1 MSWLFGMNKG
11 QNVPEFPPQFPLPP
25 PDGGGDDGKK
35 GSDSQ
40 GQLDKSK
47 MEAYRFDSAALER
60 AAKAAKDLEKSS
72 HAKEALDLAKMQ
84 EQTTQLEHQTKYK
97 TLLSTIHGLAKMF
110 DSPNECK
117 GDDSKT
123 EGSAS
128 LIVTLSSLTMTCHDS
143 HKPVALLFTS
153 EEPSVVFARKQPS
166 DDKQWFDLQHRRG
179 VSPHLLLYLQNHHP
193 HASTSTNSVCFT
205 RSMKFADIN
214 CPEQSR
220 HIRSRTSPLLQQSS
234 PHVKWLLPL
243 AHQKMA
249 KEAEYEAHI
258 EQLKAEQI
266 RVAQDEKRK
275 TLAEETRQHQSR
287 AEYQDRLSRQ
297 RYDDQ
302 LAQQA
307 KMQEQTLKQQE
318 DSVARQEAMRRKT
331 VEHESELRKQNDLA
345 RVKAEIKAKAEM
357 ERDNRDVILEQ
368 IRVKALERRRTI
380 LESIQTAGTVLGSGL
395 QAFITDWDKITAA
408 AAGLSMLAVGVY
420 TAKYGTS
427 MMARYIEAR
436 LGKPSLIRE
445 TSRLAVTQAIRH
457 PILPSL
463 EERLRDIA
471 IATRHTKKNKGY
483 YRNILFYG
491 PPGTGKTMFA
501 KSLAQH
507 SGMDYAIMTGGD
519 VAPMGRDGVTAM
531 HRVFDWAKA
540 SRQGVLLFVDEAD
553 AFLRKRSQEVISE
566 DLRATLN
573 AFLYR
578 TGEQSDKFMLVLA
591 SNQPEQFDWAIN
603 DRIDEMVEFDVPD
616 VDERERMVRLYF
628 DKFVLQPA
636 TEGKRR
642 LKVAQFDYGVKCTE
656 IAKCTQGLSGREI
669 AKLGVAW
676 QAAAYAS
683 DTGVLTEKMIDEKVA
698 MAMKAREKKVLWQQT
713 QGTSDMAM
721 SPKQI
726 SMFSHPLP
734 TKN

>member
-1 MSWLFGMNKG
+1 
-11 QNVPEFPPQFPLPP
+11 
-25 PDGGGDDGKK
+25 
-35 GSDSQ
+35 
-40 GQLDKSK
+40 
-47 MEAYRFDSAALER
+47 
-60 AAKAAKDLEKSS
+60 
-72 HAKEALDLAKMQ
+72 
-84 EQTTQLEHQTKYK
+84 
-97 TLLSTIHGLAKMF
+97 
-110 DSPNECK
+110 
-117 GDDSKT
+117 
-123 EGSAS
+123 
-128 LIVTLSSLTMTCHDS
+128 
-143 HKPVALLFTS
+143 
-153 EEPSVVFARKQPS
+153 
-166 DDKQWFDLQHRRG
+166 
-179 VSPHLLLYLQNHHP
+179 
-193 HASTSTNSVCFT
+193 
-205 RSMKFADIN
+205 
-214 CPEQSR
+214 
-220 HIRSRTSPLLQQSS
+220 
-234 PHVKWLLPL
+234 
-243 AHQKMA
+243 
-249 KEAEYEAHI
+249 
-258 EQLKAEQI
+258 
-266 RVAQDEKRK
+266 
-275 TLAEETRQHQSR
+275 
-287 AEYQDRLSRQ
+287 
-297 RYDDQ
+297 
-302 LAQQA
+302 
-307 KMQEQTLKQQE
+307 
-318 DSVARQEAMRRKT
+318 
-331 VEHESELRKQNDLA
+331 
-345 RVKAEIKAKAEM
+345 
-357 ERDNRDVILEQ
+357 
-368 IRVKALERRRTI
+368 
-380 LESIQTAGTVLGSGL
+380 
-395 QAFITDWDKITAA
+395 
-408 AAGLSMLAVGVY
+408 MLAVGVY
-420 TAKYGTS
+420 SAKYGTS

-457 PILPSL
+457 PIDTTKRLVSKPQDALKGIILRPSL

-531 HRVFDWAKA
+531 HRVFDWART

-616 VDERERMVRLYF
+616 VEERERMVRLYF

-656 IAKCTQGLSGREI
+656 IAKKTEGLSGREI

-683 DTGVLTEKMIDEKVA
+683 DTGVLTEAMIDEKVA

-713 QGTSDMAM
+713 QGASGMAM

-726 SMFSHPLP
+726 SMFSQPLP
-734 TKN
+734 TK